1 MQRLLRT
8 ALLGLTAF
16 GILNS
21 SLTLRTACSE
31 EIQLEWQ
38 AKGVSGKSGYYQPAR
53 LELGDKQPESV
64 TKLPEG
70 IEKAKFGT
78 FNFGAAESPLKVV
91 VALVEPKRGEGKL
104 WIDANANG
112 DLTDDPAVEW
122 KARSNKRGDVELFQ
136 FNGSASVTIP
146 YGDEKRVFNLSLYR
160 FDPED
165 PQRKAFANTIFFY
178 RDSGYSGKVKL
189 GDKEYSALLIDDS
202 STGDFRGINDPKDSK
217 SNLLVDLNG
226 SGNFEFKGE
235 RFDVRQPFNIG
246 GTTYEITGM
255 TAIGGKF
262 EIIKSSKTVAEKP
275 IPAVIAKGKKPPTF
289 EAKSIAGKTI
299 KFPQDYEGRLVLLDI
314 WATWCGPCREELPN
328 LRRVYEEFHSQGFDV
343 LGVSIDDP
351 DNREKFEKFLKDND
365 MSWQQVNED
374 EGFDGRI
381 STMFGVRGV
390 PFGLLVDGKSGVV
403 VADGS
408 ALRGPNLRET
418 IERRLERLGEP
429 IEDDPKSEHSRV
441 EDPLIAK
448 AREAAKKEGFTNG
461 LKFAEL
467 RRSPS
472 ATSLS
477 LPAPNK
483 QPLRGREIAQRAKD
497 AHVRCGWAFHCSK
510 CDRWHLQVAGGY
522 AIANNAV
529 ATAAHVMT
537 EPSASKLEEAYP
549 IVVIGDDRIIPV
561 ESVVAL
567 DSAMD
572 TIVLTVGAS
581 DLKPI
586 AFSDDVSIGDSV
598 FCFSDPQGIRG
609 YFSAG
614 MINRQ
619 FSLKSESQEPRHQR
633 LDVSADWGKGSS
645 GSAVLD
651 EYGNAVGHVLRI
663 QPIFLNNDRSNS
675 AARSA
680 TLFSVHEA
688 APAKS
693 VLSLIKSK

>member
-1 MQRLLRT
+1 MQRRLH
-8 ALLGLTAF
+8 TAF
-16 GILNS
+16 VCAAAFGALCGAMTS
-21 SLTLRTACSE
+21 HAARADE
-31 EIQLEWQ
+31 VQLEWQ
-38 AKGVSGKSGYYQPAR
+38 AKGISGKAGYYQPAR
-53 LELGDKQPESV
+53 LELSDQQPESIK
-64 TKLPEG
+64 KLPEG
-70 IEKAKFGT
+70 VEKLKFGT
-78 FNFGAAESPLKVV
+78 FNFGAADSPFKVV
-91 VALVEPKRGEGKL
+91 AALFEPKRGEGKL
-104 WIDANANG
+104 WIDANGNG
-112 DLTDDPAVEW
+112 DLTDDPAIGW
-122 KARSNKRGDVELFQ
+122 RARSNKREQVELFQ
-136 FNGSASVTIP
+136 FNGNASVAIP
-146 YGDEKRVFNLSLYR
+146 YGDEQRAFHFSCYR

-165 PQRKAFANTIFFY
+165 PARKAFANVIFYY

-189 GDKEYSALLIDDS
+189 GDKEYPALLIDDS
-202 STGDFRGINDPKDSK
+202 STGDFRGLNDPKDSK
-217 SNLLVDLNG
+217 VNLLLDLNA

-246 GTTYEITGM
+246 GTTYEITGLK
-255 TAIGGKF
+255 AIGGKF

-275 IPAVIAKGKKPPTF
+275 LPANIAKGKKPPTF
-289 EAKSIAGKTI
+289 EAKTTTGKTI
-299 KFPQDYEGRLVLLDI
+299 RFPQDFEGRLVLLDI
-314 WATWCGPCREELPN
+314 WAMWCGPCREELPN

-351 DNREKFEKFLKDND
+351 DEREKFNTFLKDND

-374 EGFDGRI
+374 EGFGGRI
-381 STMFGVRGV
+381 SAMFGVNGI
-390 PFGLLVDGKSGVV
+390 PFGLLIDGKSGVI

-429 IEDDPKSEHSRV
+429 IEDDPKSDHSRV
-441 EDPLIAK
+441 DDPLIAK

-467 RRSPS
+467 RRAPKSEPI
-472 ATSLS
+472 A
-477 LPAPNK
+477 LPNPNK
-483 QPLRGREIAQRAKD
+483 QALRGREIAQRAKD
-497 AHVRCGWAFHCSK
+497 AHARCGWVFHCSK

-522 AIANNAV
+522 AIASDAV
-529 ATAAHVMT
+529 ATAAHVMA
-537 EPSASKLEEAYP
+537 EPTASKLEGAFP
-549 IVVIGDDRIIPV
+549 IVVTSDDRILPV
-561 ESVVAL
+561 TSVVAL

-572 TIVLTVGAS
+572 TIVLKVGAA

-586 AFSDDVSIGDSV
+586 ALSDDVSIGDSV

-614 MINRQ
+614 MVNRQ

-651 EYGNAVGHVLRI
+651 EYGNAIGHVLRI
-663 QPIFLNNDRSNS
+663 QPIFLNNDRSGT

-693 VLSLIKSK
+693 VLSLIKTK